1 MDGNKSPLFPYIFE
15 NALAGESGRGGG
27 NIIPRNGKW
36 GEIYAGMGKWG
47 FRSTKEE
54 GEGHI
59 NFLGHAWV
67 SPNTGEKGEMAH
79 SLIITCERIQSFHV

>member
-15 NALAGESGRGGG
+15 NALAGESGRGG

-54 GEGHI
+54 GDGTQR
-59 NFLGHAWV
+59 V
-67 SPNTGEKGEMAH
+67 T
-79 SLIITCERIQSFHV
+79 